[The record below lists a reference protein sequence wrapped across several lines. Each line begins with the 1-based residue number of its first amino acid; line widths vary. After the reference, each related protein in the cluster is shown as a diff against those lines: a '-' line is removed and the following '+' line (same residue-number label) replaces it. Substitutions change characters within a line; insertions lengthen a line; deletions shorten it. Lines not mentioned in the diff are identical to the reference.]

1 MKKIFVF
8 TVMAALVMSACS
20 KNENPADSNQ
30 MEFSAEYPT
39 TRATS
44 SNFEEGDAMGVYV
57 VKYEDEKA
65 QPLQL
70 YGNYANNVYSVFNG
84 TKWENTPAVYWEDG
98 KFDVYAFYPY
108 EKLESVDEHIFEVAL
123 DQSTPET
130 EETLSGYEA
139 SDFLWAKATGVSQM
153 DAVPLLFKHRMSKL
167 VINFI
172 KGEDYSGDIPSEATV
187 LIHSTVP
194 TAVVDVATG
203 VVTKYGYESPKTIK
217 AKKVYDG
224 VYTAIIVPQRLDNKL
239 PFIEILSHGASYLL
253 ESKFV
258 FRSGMQHTINLVL
271 NNNPEKVRIE
281 LGGEI
286 IDGWD

>member
-1 MKKIFVF
+1 MR
-8 TVMAALVMSACS
+8 A
-20 KNENPADSNQ
+20 NNYD
-30 MEFSAEYPT
+30 EY
-39 TRATS
+39 
-44 SNFEEGDAMGVYV
+44 N
-57 VKYEDEKA
+57 EDE
-65 QPLQL
+65 
-70 YGNYANNVYSVFNG
+70 Y
-84 TKWENTPAVYWEDG
+84 DD
-98 KFDVYAFYPY
+98 FD
-108 EKLESVDEHIFEVAL
+108 EWK
-123 DQSTPET
+123 
-130 EETLSGYEA
+130 EEY
-139 SDFLWAKATGVSQM
+139 
-153 DAVPLLFKHRMSKL
+153 
-167 VINFI
+167 
-172 KGEDYSGDIPSEATV
+172 GEDYSGDIPSEATV

-194 TAVVDVATG
+194 AAVVDVATG

-239 PFIEILSHGASYLL
+239 PFIEILSHGVSYLL